1 MKKID
6 KLLNNIDEDKYLDN
20 EKSLSENEK
29 EKILNMTMDKIK
41 NSSNQSKNKGKVVSL
56 KKTVAII
63 LASVLMISTLSF
75 AADYFSFDAQ
85 LANLLN
91 INGEN
96 EHLIN
101 GSGENINKSVESKGL
116 RITATQVISDK
127 NSLYIILKLKTKDE
141 FSHSLKTF
149 NDFNFEVKSNGD
161 YRPSSSATFESIK
174 SEDDDPHT
182 STLLITMEQED
193 INNSNIRLIFK
204 DFGYYPYNK
213 SKGEYEDFVSLIKGN
228 WTLNFKLNCKDTS
241 KTYVINKSYKVN
253 NRTVRVK
260 TVTLSPLSVKIKSNG
275 KYNHFISKVT
285 MKDSTVYSGDDF
297 FISNTSSYSTI
308 GMDLFGRSESYA
320 SFSKILN
327 PKDIKSITIN
337 DEIEVMMP

>member
-20 EKSLSENEK
+20 EKPLSENEK
-29 EKILNMTMDKIK
+29 EKIFNMTMDKIK
-41 NSSNQSKNKGKVVSL
+41 NSSNQSKSKEKIISL

-91 INGEN
+91 INKEN
-96 EHLIN
+96 ESLIN
-101 GSGENINKSVESKGL
+101 GSGANINKSVESKGL

-127 NSLYIILKLKTKDE
+127 NSLYIILKLKTKDG

-149 NDFNFEVKSNGD
+149 NEFDFEVKSNGS

-204 DFGYYPYNK
+204 DFGYSPYNK

-241 KTYVINKSYKVN
+241 KTYIINKSYKVN
-253 NRTVRVK
+253 NKKVRVK
-260 TVTLSPLSVKIKSNG
+260 TVTLSPLSVRIKSNG

-285 MKDSTVYSGDDF
+285 MKDGTEYSGDDF

-308 GMDLFGRSESYA
+308 GRDLFGRSESYA

>member
-20 EKSLSENEK
+20 KKPLCENEK
-29 EKILNMTMDKIK
+29 EKIFNMTMDKIK
-41 NSSNQSKNKGKVVSL
+41 NSSNQSKSKSKIISL

-91 INGEN
+91 INKEN
-96 EHLIN
+96 ESLIN
-101 GSGENINKSVESKGL
+101 GSGESKGL

-174 SEDDDPHT
+174 S
-182 STLLITMEQED
+182 
-193 INNSNIRLIFK
+193 
-204 DFGYYPYNK
+204 
-213 SKGEYEDFVSLIKGN
+213 
-228 WTLNFKLNCKDTS
+228 
-241 KTYVINKSYKVN
+241 
-253 NRTVRVK
+253 
-260 TVTLSPLSVKIKSNG
+260 
-275 KYNHFISKVT
+275 
-285 MKDSTVYSGDDF
+285 
-297 FISNTSSYSTI
+297 
-308 GMDLFGRSESYA
+308 
-320 SFSKILN
+320 
-327 PKDIKSITIN
+327 
-337 DEIEVMMP
+337 

>member
-20 EKSLSENEK
+20 EKPLSENEK
-29 EKILNMTMDKIK
+29 EKIFNMTMDKIK
-41 NSSNQSKNKGKVVSL
+41 NSSNQSKSKGKIISL

-75 AADYFSFDAQ
+75 AADYFSFDTQ

-91 INGEN
+91 INKEN
-96 EHLIN
+96 EYLIN
-101 GSGENINKSVESKGL
+101 GSGANIDKSVEFNGVK
-116 RITATQVISDK
+116 ITATQVISDK

-141 FSHSLKTF
+141 FSHSFKSF
-149 NDFNFEVKSNGD
+149 NEFNFEVKSNGD
-161 YRPSSSATFESIK
+161 YRPSSSATFKTIK

-193 INNSNIRLIFK
+193 INNSDIRLAFN
-204 DFGYYPYNK
+204 DFGYSPYNK
-213 SKGEYEDFVSLIKGN
+213 AKGEYGNFVTLIKGS
-228 WTLNFKLNCKDTS
+228 WTLKFKLNCKDTS
-241 KTYVINKSYKVN
+241 KTYAINKSYKVGN
-253 NRTVRVK
+253 KTIRVK
-260 TVTLSPLSVKIKSNG
+260 TVTLSPLSVRIKING

-285 MKDSTVYSGDDF
+285 MKDGTEYSGNDF

>member
-20 EKSLSENEK
+20 EKPLCENEK
-29 EKILNMTMDKIK
+29 EKIFNMTMDKIK
-41 NSSNQSKNKGKVVSL
+41 NSSNQSKSKSKIISL

-91 INGEN
+91 INKEN
-96 EHLIN
+96 ESLIN
-101 GSGENINKSVESKGL
+101 GSGANINKSVESKGL

-174 SEDDDPHT
+174 SEDDDSHT
-182 STLLITMEQED
+182 STLLITMEEED
-193 INNSNIRLIFK
+193 INNSDIRLSFK
-204 DFGYYPYNK
+204 DFGYSPYNK

-241 KTYVINKSYKVN
+241 KTYIINKSYKVD

-260 TVTLSPLSVKIKSNG
+260 TVTLSPLSVRIKSNG
-275 KYNHFISKVT
+275 KYNKFISKVT
-285 MKDSTVYSGDDF
+285 MKDGTEYSGDDF

-308 GMDLFGRSESYA
+308 RMDLFGRSESYA

>member
-20 EKSLSENEK
+20 EKPLSENEK
-29 EKILNMTMDKIK
+29 EKIFNMTMDKIK
-41 NSSNQSKNKGKVVSL
+41 NSSNQSKSKEKIISL

-75 AADYFSFDAQ
+75 ASDYFSFDAQ

-149 NDFNFEVKSNGD
+149 NDFNFEVKSNGY

-174 SEDDDPHT
+174 S
-182 STLLITMEQED
+182 
-193 INNSNIRLIFK
+193 
-204 DFGYYPYNK
+204 
-213 SKGEYEDFVSLIKGN
+213 
-228 WTLNFKLNCKDTS
+228 
-241 KTYVINKSYKVN
+241 
-253 NRTVRVK
+253 
-260 TVTLSPLSVKIKSNG
+260 
-275 KYNHFISKVT
+275 
-285 MKDSTVYSGDDF
+285 
-297 FISNTSSYSTI
+297 
-308 GMDLFGRSESYA
+308 
-320 SFSKILN
+320 
-327 PKDIKSITIN
+327 
-337 DEIEVMMP
+337 

>member
-20 EKSLSENEK
+20 EKPLSENEK
-29 EKILNMTMDKIK
+29 EKIFNMTMDKIK
-41 NSSNQSKNKGKVVSL
+41 NSSNQSKSKEKIISL

-75 AADYFSFDAQ
+75 ASDYFSFDAQ

-127 NSLYIILKLKTKDE
+127 NLLYIILKLKTKDE

-161 YRPSSSATFESIK
+161 YRTSSSATFESIK
-174 SEDDDPHT
+174 S
-182 STLLITMEQED
+182 
-193 INNSNIRLIFK
+193 
-204 DFGYYPYNK
+204 
-213 SKGEYEDFVSLIKGN
+213 
-228 WTLNFKLNCKDTS
+228 
-241 KTYVINKSYKVN
+241 
-253 NRTVRVK
+253 
-260 TVTLSPLSVKIKSNG
+260 
-275 KYNHFISKVT
+275 
-285 MKDSTVYSGDDF
+285 
-297 FISNTSSYSTI
+297 
-308 GMDLFGRSESYA
+308 
-320 SFSKILN
+320 
-327 PKDIKSITIN
+327 
-337 DEIEVMMP
+337 

>member
-20 EKSLSENEK
+20 EKPLSENEK
-29 EKILNMTMDKIK
+29 EKIFNMTMDKIK
-41 NSSNQSKNKGKVVSL
+41 NSSNKSKSKGKIISL

-75 AADYFSFDAQ
+75 AADYFSFDTQ
-85 LANLLN
+85 LVNLLN
-91 INGEN
+91 INKEN
-96 EHLIN
+96 EYLIN
-101 GSGENINKSVESKGL
+101 GSGANIDKSVEFNGVK
-116 RITATQVISDK
+116 ITATQVISDK

-141 FSHSLKTF
+141 FSHSFKSF
-149 NDFNFEVKSNGD
+149 NEFNFEVKSNGD
-161 YRPSSSATFESIK
+161 YRPSSSATFKTIK

-193 INNSNIRLIFK
+193 INNSDIRLIFK
-204 DFGYYPYNK
+204 DFGYSPYNK
-213 SKGEYEDFVSLIKGN
+213 AKGEYGDFVTLIKGS
-228 WTLNFKLNCKDTS
+228 WTLKFKLNCKDTS
-241 KTYVINKSYKVN
+241 KTYVINKSYKVD

-260 TVTLSPLSVKIKSNG
+260 TVTLSPLSVRIKSNG
-275 KYNHFISKVT
+275 KYNKFISKVT
-285 MKDSTVYSGDDF
+285 MKDGTEYSGDDF

>member
-1 MKKID
+1 
-6 KLLNNIDEDKYLDN
+6 
-20 EKSLSENEK
+20 
-29 EKILNMTMDKIK
+29 MTMDKIK
-41 NSSNQSKNKGKVVSL
+41 NSSNQSKNKEKIISL

-116 RITATQVISDK
+116 KITATQVISDK

-149 NDFNFEVKSNGD
+149 NEFDFEVKSNGS

-174 SEDDDPHT
+174 SEDDDPNT
-182 STLLITMEQED
+182 STILVTMEQED
-193 INNSNIRLIFK
+193 INNSDIRLIFK
-204 DFGYYPYNK
+204 DFGYAPYNK
-213 SKGEYEDFVSLIKGN
+213 DKGEYGNFVSLIKGN
-228 WTLNFKLNCKDTS
+228 WTLKFKLNCKDTS
-241 KTYVINKSYKVN
+241 KTYIINKSYKIN
-253 NRTVRVK
+253 NTKVRVK
-260 TVTLSPLSVKIKSNG
+260 TVTLSPLSVRIKSNG

-285 MKDSTVYSGDDF
+285 MKDSTEYSGDDF

>member
-20 EKSLSENEK
+20 EKPLSENEK
-29 EKILNMTMDKIK
+29 EKIFNMTMDKIK
-41 NSSNQSKNKGKVVSL
+41 NSSNQSKSKEKIISL

-75 AADYFSFDAQ
+75 ASDYFSFDAQ

-101 GSGENINKSVESKGL
+101 GSGENINKSVESKVL
-116 RITATQVISDK
+116 KITATQVISDK

-141 FSHSLKTF
+141 FSYSLKTF

-174 SEDDDPHT
+174 S
-182 STLLITMEQED
+182 
-193 INNSNIRLIFK
+193 
-204 DFGYYPYNK
+204 
-213 SKGEYEDFVSLIKGN
+213 
-228 WTLNFKLNCKDTS
+228 
-241 KTYVINKSYKVN
+241 
-253 NRTVRVK
+253 
-260 TVTLSPLSVKIKSNG
+260 
-275 KYNHFISKVT
+275 
-285 MKDSTVYSGDDF
+285 
-297 FISNTSSYSTI
+297 
-308 GMDLFGRSESYA
+308 
-320 SFSKILN
+320 
-327 PKDIKSITIN
+327 
-337 DEIEVMMP
+337 

>member
-6 KLLNNIDEDKYLDN
+6 KLLNNIDEYQYLDN

-101 GSGENINKSVESKGL
+101 GSGANINKSVESKGL

-161 YRPSSSATFESIK
+161 YRPSSSDRFGAQQIGHQQRDESDGSDRQHVRQRSGHLHSQQNRRDRRFHGRGERARHHARRK
-174 SEDDDPHT
+174 HRHCVGWQ
-182 STLLITMEQED
+182 ITDSMQHFTAD
-193 INNSNIRLIFK
+193 AAGQRTDRK
-204 DFGYYPYNK
+204 
-213 SKGEYEDFVSLIKGN
+213 
-228 WTLNFKLNCKDTS
+228 
-241 KTYVINKSYKVN
+241 
-253 NRTVRVK
+253 NR
-260 TVTLSPLSVKIKSNG
+260 
-275 KYNHFISKVT
+275 HE
-285 MKDSTVYSGDDF
+285 
-297 FISNTSSYSTI
+297 NTARRT
-308 GMDLFGRSESYA
+308 
-320 SFSKILN
+320 
-327 PKDIKSITIN
+327 
-337 DEIEVMMP
+337 

>member
-20 EKSLSENEK
+20 EKSFSENEK

-41 NSSNQSKNKGKVVSL
+41 NSSNQSKSKEKIISL

-75 AADYFSFDAQ
+75 ASDYFSFDVQ

-149 NDFNFEVKSNGD
+149 NDCNFEVKSNGD

-174 SEDDDPHT
+174 S
-182 STLLITMEQED
+182 
-193 INNSNIRLIFK
+193 
-204 DFGYYPYNK
+204 
-213 SKGEYEDFVSLIKGN
+213 
-228 WTLNFKLNCKDTS
+228 
-241 KTYVINKSYKVN
+241 
-253 NRTVRVK
+253 
-260 TVTLSPLSVKIKSNG
+260 
-275 KYNHFISKVT
+275 
-285 MKDSTVYSGDDF
+285 
-297 FISNTSSYSTI
+297 
-308 GMDLFGRSESYA
+308 
-320 SFSKILN
+320 
-327 PKDIKSITIN
+327 
-337 DEIEVMMP
+337 

>member
-20 EKSLSENEK
+20 EKPLCENEK
-29 EKILNMTMDKIK
+29 EKIFNMTMDKIK
-41 NSSNQSKNKGKVVSL
+41 NSSNQSKSKSKIISL

-91 INGEN
+91 INKEN
-96 EHLIN
+96 ESLIN
-101 GSGENINKSVESKGL
+101 GSGANINKSVESKGL

-174 SEDDDPHT
+174 SEDDDSHT
-182 STLLITMEQED
+182 STLLITMEEED
-193 INNSNIRLIFK
+193 INNSDIRLSFK

-213 SKGEYEDFVSLIKGN
+213 NKDEYGDFVNLIKGS
-228 WTLNFKLNCKDTS
+228 WTLKFKLNCKDTS
-241 KTYVINKSYKVN
+241 KTYVINKSYKVD
-253 NRTVRVK
+253 NRRIRVK
-260 TVTLSPLSVKIKSNG
+260 TVTLSPLSVRIKSNG
-275 KYNHFISKVT
+275 KYNYFISKVT

>member
-20 EKSLSENEK
+20 EKPLSENEK
-29 EKILNMTMDKIK
+29 EKIFNMTMDKIK
-41 NSSNQSKNKGKVVSL
+41 NSSNKSKSKGKIISL

-75 AADYFSFDAQ
+75 AADYFSFDTQ
-85 LANLLN
+85 LVNLLN
-91 INGEN
+91 INKEN
-96 EHLIN
+96 EYLIN
-101 GSGENINKSVESKGL
+101 GSGANIDKSVEFNGVK
-116 RITATQVISDK
+116 ITATQVISDK

-141 FSHSLKTF
+141 FSHSFKSF
-149 NDFNFEVKSNGD
+149 NEFNFEVKSNGD
-161 YRPSSSATFESIK
+161 YRPSSSATFKTIK

-193 INNSNIRLIFK
+193 INNSDIRLTFK
-204 DFGYYPYNK
+204 DFGYSPYNK
-213 SKGEYEDFVSLIKGN
+213 AKGEYGDFVTLIKGS
-228 WTLNFKLNCKDTS
+228 WTLKFKLNCKDTS
-241 KTYVINKSYKVN
+241 KTYVINKSYKVD

-260 TVTLSPLSVKIKSNG
+260 TVTLSPLSVRIKSNG
-275 KYNHFISKVT
+275 KYNKFISKVT
-285 MKDSTVYSGDDF
+285 MKDGTEYSGDDF

-308 GMDLFGRSESYA
+308 RMDLFGRSESYA

>member
-6 KLLNNIDEDKYLDN
+6 KLLNNIYEDKYLDN
-20 EKSLSENEK
+20 EKPLCENEK
-29 EKILNMTMDKIK
+29 EKIFNMTMDKIK
-41 NSSNQSKNKGKVVSL
+41 NSSNQSKSKGKIISL

-75 AADYFSFDAQ
+75 ATDYFSFDTQ

-91 INGEN
+91 INGKN
-96 EHLIN
+96 EYLIN
-101 GSGENINKSVESKGL
+101 GSGANINKSAEFNGL
-116 RITATQVISDK
+116 KITATQVISDK

-141 FSHSLKTF
+141 FSHSFKSF
-149 NDFNFEVKSNGD
+149 NEFNFEVKSNGA
-161 YRPSSSATFESIK
+161 YRPSSSATFKPIK

-193 INNSNIRLIFK
+193 INNSDIRLTFN
-204 DFGYYPYNK
+204 DFGYSPYNK
-213 SKGEYEDFVSLIKGN
+213 AKGEYGDFVTLIKGN
-228 WTLNFKLNCKDTS
+228 WTLKFKLNCKDTS
-241 KTYVINKSYKVN
+241 KTYVINKSYKIN
-253 NRTVRVK
+253 NRTVRIK
-260 TVTLSPLSVKIKSNG
+260 TVTLSPLSVRIKSNG
-275 KYNHFISKVT
+275 KYNEFISKVT
-285 MKDSTVYSGDDF
+285 MKDGTEYSGNDF

>member
-20 EKSLSENEK
+20 EKPLSENEK
-29 EKILNMTMDKIK
+29 EKIFNMTMDKIK
-41 NSSNQSKNKGKVVSL
+41 NSSNQSKSKGKIISL

-75 AADYFSFDAQ
+75 AADYFSFDTQ
-85 LANLLN
+85 LVNLLN
-91 INGEN
+91 INKEN
-96 EHLIN
+96 EYLIN
-101 GSGENINKSVESKGL
+101 GSGANIDKSVEFNGVK
-116 RITATQVISDK
+116 ITATQVISDK

-141 FSHSLKTF
+141 FSHSFKSF
-149 NDFNFEVKSNGD
+149 NEFNFEVKSNGD
-161 YRPSSSATFESIK
+161 YRPSSSATFKTIK

-193 INNSNIRLIFK
+193 INNSDIRLIFK
-204 DFGYYPYNK
+204 DFGYSPYNK
-213 SKGEYEDFVSLIKGN
+213 AKGEYGDFVTLIKGS
-228 WTLNFKLNCKDTS
+228 WTLKFKLNCKDTS
-241 KTYVINKSYKVN
+241 KTYVINKSYKVD

-260 TVTLSPLSVKIKSNG
+260 TVTLSPLSVRIKSNR
-275 KYNHFISKVT
+275 KYNKFISKVT
-285 MKDSTVYSGDDF
+285 MKDGTEYSGDDF

-327 PKDIKSITIN
+327 LKDIKSITIN